1 MTELRGLDTLRV
13 VVNGDIRFLSR
24 AQLSSTADPLASLL
38 AIVAGGDASLS
49 SQLVVVDD
57 EERRVSSS
65 HDFASLPVGATLRL
79 RLPGRSDGYSSM
91 LWKWC
96 VRRSERARCDQV
108 GRGLFFRT
116 LAPLSS
122 EPLLI

>member
-1 MTELRGLDTLRV
+1 MTELRGPDTLRV
-13 VVNGDIRFLSR
+13 VVNGDTHFLSR

-65 HDFASLPVGATLRL
+65 HDFASLPVGATLL
-79 RLPGRSDGYSSM
+79 RQPGR
-91 LWKWC
+91 C
-96 VRRSERARCDQV
+96 V
-108 GRGLFFRT
+108 
-116 LAPLSS
+116 
-122 EPLLI
+122 